1 MYKNGFGLS
10 TTIKIKTSR
19 YGILRVFNK
28 KELNKDLSLIRSG
41 DIVFFHRQS
50 YDDNNPKENNKY
62 PGHCG
67 IYLSDN
73 LFIHSSSVKGK
84 VVISSFL
91 KIDYWKK
98 VLVGSKDII
107 SDDKVLNNR
116 L

>member
-1 MYKNGFGLS
+1 MTINNYK
-10 TTIKIKTSR
+10 
-19 YGILRVFNK
+19 
-28 KELNKDLSLIRSG
+28 NKDLSLIRSG

-50 YDDNNPKENNKY
+50 YDDNNPKENKKY

-91 KIDYWKK
+91 KNDYWKK